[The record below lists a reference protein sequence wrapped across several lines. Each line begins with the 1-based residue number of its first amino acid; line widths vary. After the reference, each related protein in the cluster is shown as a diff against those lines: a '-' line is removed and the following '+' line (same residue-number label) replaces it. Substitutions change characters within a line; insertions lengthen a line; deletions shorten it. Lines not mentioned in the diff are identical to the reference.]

1 MGPCER
7 YAHLEQH
14 CLGAETRKLSLIPQP
29 RTQPRTRHRRGKRR
43 LQGAAYAGA
52 ETSVIPFPSTR
63 AADGIRTRD
72 PELGKLVLYQL
83 SYHR

>member
-1 MGPCER
+1 VGPCER

-14 CLGAETRKLSLIPQP
+14 YLGAETRKLSLIPQL
-29 RTQPRTRHRRGKRR
+29 RTRHRRGKRR
-43 LQGAAYAGA
+43 LQGAANAGA